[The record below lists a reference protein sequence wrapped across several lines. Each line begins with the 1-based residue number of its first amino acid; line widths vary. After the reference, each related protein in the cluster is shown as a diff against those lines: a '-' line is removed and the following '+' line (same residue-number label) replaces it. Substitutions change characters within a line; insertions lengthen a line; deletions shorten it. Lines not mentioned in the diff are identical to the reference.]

1 MPAAS
6 SRAAGASLSDQTQQF
21 TERLGFG
28 MNASRKQR
36 WITALAALGAP
47 LLFTAASV
55 GQTTQPSG
63 NTPAI
68 TQVFQGHTY
77 ELFLNNTASFTQAQ
91 SLASSAGGYLT
102 AITSSGED
110 QFISQLLSNGQ
121 APTGS
126 YWIGL
131 MNNTVSTGP
140 LLTGWTWTDNE
151 PFSYSNWTPG
161 VPDNHLGKENRGSVL
176 WTSASDSGAAT
187 FSRRGQWNDLPD
199 SGYPNADESFA
210 GTDLSRGGYIVEIN
224 SVNGA
229 GNGNGGT
236 GGSGGSAVPL
246 PAAALMFIPAAGLAV
261 LSGRRFRHSR

>member
-1 MPAAS
+1 
-6 SRAAGASLSDQTQQF
+6 
-21 TERLGFG
+21 
-28 MNASRKQR
+28 MNASRLKR

-47 LLFTAASV
+47 LALTAVSV

-77 ELFLNNTASFTQAQ
+77 ELFINNTASFTQAQ
-91 SLASSAGGYLT
+91 SLASGAGGYLT

-110 QFISQLLSNGQ
+110 QFITQLLTNGQ

-176 WTSASDSGAAT
+176 WTSDSSAST
-187 FSRRGQWNDLPD
+187 FTRRGQWNDLPD

-210 GTDLSRGGYIVEIN
+210 GTDLARGGYIVEIN
-224 SVNGA
+224 SLTGS
-229 GNGNGGT
+229 GNGNGG
-236 GGSGGSAVPL
+236 SGGAAVPL
-246 PAAALMFIPAAGLAV
+246 PAAALMFIPAAGLA
-261 LSGRRFRHSR
+261 LASGRTMRRRSQ

>member
-1 MPAAS
+1 VIGIIYTSVFIRTDEGFP
-6 SRAAGASLSDQTQQF
+6 
-21 TERLGFG
+21 ERVGKA
-28 MNASRKQR
+28 MNASQKIL
-36 WITALAALGAP
+36 WIRGLAALAAP
-47 LLFTAASV
+47 LALTASAV
-55 GQTTQPSG
+55 GQTTQPTS
-63 NTPAI
+63 NTPVV
-68 TQVFQGHTY
+68 TQTFQGHTY
-77 ELFLNNTASFTQAQ
+77 ELFVNNSASFTQAQ
-91 SLASSAGGYLT
+91 SLASGAGGYLT

-151 PFSYSNWTPG
+151 PFSYANWTPG
-161 VPDNHLGKENRGSVL
+161 VPDNHLGKENRGSIL
-176 WTSASDSGAAT
+176 WTSDSSAAT

-210 GTDLSRGGYIVEIN
+210 GTDLARGGYIVEIN
-224 SVNGA
+224 SLT

-236 GGSGGSAVPL
+236 GGAAVPV
-246 PAAALMFIPAAGLAV
+246 PAAALMFIPGAGLA
-261 LSGRRFRHSR
+261 LISGRRLRRPR